1 MVGFRRLIRLEN
13 EMLLKDIGHMLEER
27 LKQVYPDR
35 LLSFKEVRER
45 LKIQD
50 SKLREMLDTGDLPSI
65 KGLGCL
71 KVSEY
76 TLNTFIKRKEGNSA
90 YKKRSN

>member
-1 MVGFRRLIRLEN
+1 LEN

-50 SKLREMLDTGDLPSI
+50 SKLREMLDTSI